1 MKRKTKFFFKILIL
15 LFAFSLILPQSVQ
28 AQSSRPGELED
39 NCDPSIS
46 KWENGKCVIINPAE
60 GSLVE
65 FRTFQDLLKRILQIL
80 LAFAA
85 AIALIFLVIG
95 GFQYVMAR
103 GNEEATEKAKKTI
116 TGAVIGLAL
125 IIMSFAIVTIVNNIL
140 TQNQPNGSG
149 AANLQQQAGQNGFN
163 VNLLGS
169 AFSCQIGQACEHGI
183 ASIAGGTAPYRIT
196 AGGAAQNG
204 LVPVIDSGAG
214 ESFLTITSQRR
225 NVPNPGNFNFSVTVS
240 DSSNPPQTRR
250 VIFTLTVTGAAQQQA
265 TTPQSPQPAVRVVSS
280 QGLTFVPG
288 SATNLSCT
296 VNTQCSL
303 RLGVANGD
311 SPRFVQRIWSKR
323 PFAGWASLEHRW
335 PGIGDFGSRFRGEKR
350 SIVHGNNQLCPGSS

>member
-140 TQNQPNGSG
+140 TQNQPNGTG
-149 AANLQQQAGQNGFN
+149 AVNLQQQAGQNGFN